1 MQDRGENVM
10 NALLFFLEELGLSV
24 SVARGK
30 WGNVEIQASL
40 FDGSAGFAVEQ
51 ESGRMR
57 LRLFGG
63 VYTSRSSWTDGRRQL
78 VEECFADFAS
88 QLIYAIALEC
98 GHERA

>member
-1 MQDRGENVM
+1 
-10 NALLFFLEELGLSV
+10 
-24 SVARGK
+24 
-30 WGNVEIQASL
+30 
-40 FDGSAGFAVEQ
+40 
-51 ESGRMR
+51 MR